1 MFAWF
6 KNRRSNE
13 QKKLL
18 YQNDRGSEFFIGFF
32 DARHEEEKAAVM
44 RHVRY
49 ENQKIGFLAEEAK
62 TLSPADRKT
71 LRDINRELRR
81 LDHALTGSI
90 DHFDEIYKPS
100 LGWEDYYKNY

>member
-32 DARHEEEKAAVM
+32 DARHE
-44 RHVRY
+44 
-49 ENQKIGFLAEEAK
+49 
-62 TLSPADRKT
+62 
-71 LRDINRELRR
+71 
-81 LDHALTGSI
+81 
-90 DHFDEIYKPS
+90 DEISANAAAYC
-100 LGWEDYYKNY
+100 G